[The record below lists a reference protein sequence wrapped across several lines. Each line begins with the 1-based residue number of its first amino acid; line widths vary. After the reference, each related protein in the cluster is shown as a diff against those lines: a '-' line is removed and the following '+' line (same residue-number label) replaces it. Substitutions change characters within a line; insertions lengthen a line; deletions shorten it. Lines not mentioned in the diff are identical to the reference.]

1 MGKDNSKE
9 MVIDCLALLMA
20 VRCRSKEATLQLL
33 AKFYHKREGKEL
45 HTMMNRT
52 IYMLTPKERDWMK
65 SLA

>member
-1 MGKDNSKE
+1 MKAEYSKE
-9 MVIDCLALLMA
+9 MIVDCLALLMA
-20 VRCRSKEATLQLL
+20 VRCRSEEATLQLL

-65 SLA
+65 SLT